1 MAPTPSDGSPAARL
15 RDTREAAL
23 ADATSPAAVRVG
35 LTQASDDWFA
45 GMLQAREGVAVVAIG
60 GYGRRELTPG
70 SDLDVLLLH
79 DGRSDVKELA
89 DSLWYP
95 IWDARVSLDHSVRT
109 VDEAVSVARDD
120 LKAALGLLDARHVAG
135 DAGLTGRLRETV
147 LAAWRRDARKRLPEV
162 AAAVRDRAERHGE
175 LAFLLEPDLKE
186 CRGGLRDVHALF
198 AAAAAWVVDAPGE
211 RVRDAATRLL
221 DVRVVLHQRV
231 GRAVDRLVLQEQAP
245 IAAAIGSADADA
257 LMREVYAAGRAIA
270 FASDTTWRR
279 VDAALRPPRRE
290 RSGLFRSGRPA
301 QPQRRPLADGV
312 VEQDGEVVLARD
324 VSPRDDATL
333 VLRVSAAAAQEGLP
347 IAPHTMERLVA
358 ESPPLPTPWP
368 PAAYSSFVSLLGSG
382 PALVSVVEAL
392 DQSGLWERL
401 LPEWERVRCKPQ
413 RNAVHR
419 FTVDR
424 HLIEAAAEASAF
436 TRSVSR
442 PDLLLVAALL
452 HDIGK
457 GYPGD
462 HTDEGVRVVPTI
474 AARFGLTARDVEV
487 LVTLV
492 RCHLLLPDAATRRD
506 LDDPATVQTVAEA
519 VGDRSTLELLRALTE
534 ADALA
539 TGPAAWND
547 WKARLVDDLVA
558 RTSAVL
564 RGEDPPRPELL
575 DDEQLELA
583 GKGALAVAVHGD
595 RVTVVAPDR
604 PGLLWRWAGVLSL
617 HRLTIRA
624 ATATSVGTS
633 AVTVFDVTPTFG
645 SLPDWTV
652 VRDDL
657 RRAYDD
663 ALPIAARLAE
673 RERAYSRDEPV
684 VVPPRVLWFD
694 DASHSATVIEVRAHD
709 KVGLLYRLTKAL
721 SDQGLDVRSA
731 RLTTLGAEVVDAF
744 YVTDADGAEI
754 TDRRQR
760 ESVAAALLDACRPS
774 A

>member
-1 MAPTPSDGSPAARL
+1 VAPTPSEDSPAARL
-15 RDTREAAL
+15 RDARDAAL
-23 ADATSPAAVRVG
+23 AAAVSPAAVRAG
-35 LTQASDDWFA
+35 LTQAADDWFS
-45 GMLQAREGVAVVAIG
+45 GMLAASDGVAVVAIG

-109 VDEAVSVARDD
+109 VDEAASVARDD
-120 LKAALGLLDARHVAG
+120 LKAALGLLDARHVTG
-135 DAGLTGRLRETV
+135 DAELTARLRETV

-198 AAAAAWVVDAPGE
+198 AAAAAWVGDAPGE
-211 RVRDAATRLL
+211 RVRAAATRLL
-221 DVRVVLHQRV
+221 DVRVVLHQHV
-231 GRAVDRLVLQEQAP
+231 GRPVDRLVLQEQAP
-245 IAAAIGSADADA
+245 IAAALGSADADA
-257 LMREVYAAGRAIA
+257 LMRDVYAAGRAIA
-270 FASDTTWRR
+270 FASDSTWRR
-279 VDAALRPPRRE
+279 VEAAFRPPRRA
-290 RSGLFRSGRPA
+290 RTGLFRSGRPT
-301 QPQRRPLADGV
+301 QPERRPLADGV

-324 VSPRDDATL
+324 VSARDDAVL
-333 VLRVSAAAAQEGLP
+333 VLRVAAAAAQDGLP

-368 PAAYSSFVSLLGSG
+368 PAAFSSFVSLLGSG
-382 PALVSVVEAL
+382 AALVPVVEAL

-424 HLIEAAAEASAF
+424 HLIEAVAEAAAF
-436 TRSVSR
+436 TRRVSR
-442 PDLLLVAALL
+442 PDLLLVGALL

-457 GYPGD
+457 GFPGD
-462 HTDEGVRVVPTI
+462 HTDEGVRIVPTI
-474 AARFGLTARDVEV
+474 ASRLGMTDRDIEV

-564 RGEDPPRPELL
+564 RGEEPPRPELL
-575 DDEQLELA
+575 DDEQLVLA
-583 GKGALAVAVHGD
+583 EKGALAVAVHGD

-624 ATATSVGTS
+624 ATATSVGST

-684 VVPPRVLWFD
+684 VVPARVLWFD

-709 KVGLLYRLTKAL
+709 RVGLLYRLTRAL
-721 SDQGLDVRSA
+721 AEQGLDVRSA

-744 YVTDADGAEI
+744 YVTDAEGGEI
-754 TDRRQR
+754 TDPRQR
-760 ESVAAALLDACRPS
+760 KSVETALLDACRPS